1 MGDVRTPLVE
11 FDDLAVSYGLVQALA
26 GVTGAFLPGPTGL
39 LGPNGAGKTTLLKTL
54 LGFLQPDRGR
64 MTAFGKDPTREP
76 LEVRRRLGYM
86 PEQDCHVP
94 GMTAAAFVA
103 FAGELSGLP
112 RDEAISRSHEVLYY
126 VGLGEARYRNVET
139 YSTGMKQRVKL
150 AQALVHDP
158 ELLLLDEPTNGLD
171 PQGRE
176 EMLALIRDI
185 ATRRGMSLILCSHLL
200 HDVERVCDQVIVLN
214 QGQIARQGEMRE
226 LTGARKQVFDV
237 RFKGD
242 AAAVLTDL
250 KDMGADWREG
260 DDGVR
265 LFLPEGQGPDTVFR
279 VAQAVRGAGAPPPA
293 RGRDARGRVPAR
305 PRPRDPGLMPI
316 YDQGYRRYEARAP
329 LRKAR
334 FWPITR
340 EALRLV
346 LSKRAFLGLLAAAFI
361 PFVVRAVQIYVV
373 TRFPEAGRIL
383 PVDGRLF
390 GDFLNQQIG
399 FTILLSI
406 FGASGLVANDLRTGA
421 ILAYLSRPLTRRDY
435 VLGKLLVPLFLN
447 LAVTLAPAVLLYV
460 AGLSLAPELYLK
472 WELAWIGPAI
482 VVHALSI
489 SLVVSLLT
497 LAISSLSRSARVA
510 GLGLFGMIAG
520 LEMVRLVLQQG
531 FRQKYAMLLSVQTDL
546 KALGVAL
553 FGLTDRE
560 VAVAWGWAA
569 LVLVLLSLACLAILR
584 SRVRAVEIVT

>member
-1 MGDVRTPLVE
+1 MGEVRTPLVE
-11 FDDLAVSYGLVQALA
+11 FDDLAVSYGQVQALA
-26 GVTGAFLPGPTGL
+26 GVKGAFLPGPTGL

-54 LGFLQPDRGR
+54 LGFLTPDRGR
-64 MTAFGKDPTREP
+64 MTAFGKDPTKEP

-86 PEQDCHVP
+86 PEQDCHIP

-112 RDEAISRSHEVLYY
+112 RDEAISRAHEVLYY

-214 QGQIARQGEMRE
+214 QGQIARQGQVRE

-242 AAAVLTDL
+242 AQAVLTDL

-279 VAQAVRGAGAPPPA
+279 VAKQCGVQVRYLRPGAETLE
-293 RGRDARGRVPAR
+293 DVF
-305 PRPRDPGLMPI
+305 
-316 YDQGYRRYEARAP
+316 
-329 LRKAR
+329 LR
-334 FWPITR
+334 
-340 EALRLV
+340 
-346 LSKRAFLGLLAAAFI
+346 
-361 PFVVRAVQIYVV
+361 
-373 TRFPEAGRIL
+373 
-383 PVDGRLF
+383 
-390 GDFLNQQIG
+390 
-399 FTILLSI
+399 
-406 FGASGLVANDLRTGA
+406 
-421 ILAYLSRPLTRRDY
+421 
-435 VLGKLLVPLFLN
+435 
-447 LAVTLAPAVLLYV
+447 
-460 AGLSLAPELYLK
+460 
-472 WELAWIGPAI
+472 
-482 VVHALSI
+482 
-489 SLVVSLLT
+489 
-497 LAISSLSRSARVA
+497 
-510 GLGLFGMIAG
+510 
-520 LEMVRLVLQQG
+520 
-531 FRQKYAMLLSVQTDL
+531 
-546 KALGVAL
+546 ALGH
-553 FGLTDRE
+553 
-560 VAVAWGWAA
+560 
-569 LVLVLLSLACLAILR
+569 
-584 SRVRAVEIVT
+584 EIQD